1 MIRRPPRSTRTDTLF
16 PYTTLLRSGPHRY
29 LPLRRRALRPRGR
42 DGAGP
47 ARPLAARLA
56 TPVSDFSVFP
66 PAHRCP
72 GTGEALPLPTIKQER
87 KMSEPTILLPRR
99 SFLTAAAHTTLSAR
113 AVLLLPGSAPPQTP
127 TPP

>member
-56 TPVSDFSVFP
+56 PPLSDFSVLP

-72 GTGEALPLPTIKQER
+72 GPGEALPLPPINPER
-87 KMSEPTILLPRR
+87 KMYQTTIQLPSRAFLL
-99 SFLTAAAHTTLSAR
+99 AAGHTTLSAR
-113 AVLLLPGSAPPQTP
+113 SVHRTNDGRGPTGSA
-127 TPP
+127 